1 MRRKTCL
8 VAALAAS
15 ALLSAPAQARITDLQ
30 ILRVEP
36 AFGGQPFGSAGAYE
50 HVFARAYGELDPA
63 DPHNAIIQDI
73 NLAPKDR
80 QGLVHYSTDVEFLRP
95 LDPSRTNHVLLFEV
109 NNRGNKL
116 AVAAFNA
123 GVPPGV
129 QDRNALTTAGDGWL
143 MDQGYTLGLVGMGD
157 GCPARVE
164 PRPHARD
171 RRPQSQRRT
180 DQRHRAQRNH
190 YPAAYADPAD
200 QPQRADP
207 GLPVRQLRFLS
218 GDVTR
223 ATVPPR
229 TVSRPP

>member
-80 QGLVHYSTDVEFLRP
+80 QGLVHYSTR
-95 LDPSRTNHVLLFEV
+95 R
-109 NNRGNKL
+109 R
-116 AVAAFNA
+116 
-123 GVPPGV
+123 VPP
-129 QDRNALTTAGDGWL
+129 
-143 MDQGYTLGLVGMGD
+143 
-157 GCPARVE
+157 PARSLTHQ
-164 PRPHARD
+164 PR
-171 RRPQSQRRT
+171 
-180 DQRHRAQRNH
+180 
-190 YPAAYADPAD
+190 AA
-200 QPQRADP
+200 
-207 GLPVRQLRFLS
+207 V
-218 GDVTR
+218 
-223 ATVPPR
+223 
-229 TVSRPP
+229 